1 MRSLLLSLP
10 LLVLLGMTW
19 PPAVALASDGW
30 CDTDPVLVI
39 RTPAGRL
46 VPVFVNV
53 GAKNLL
59 FTPNTLLAAVL
70 PSYSAAPT
78 SDANATLVTVKA
90 KVPSLLLE
98 GPFATRSIVSTGA
111 FGTGT
116 LYASTYGVSGQYL
129 ISTFQ
134 LPYR

>member
-10 LLVLLGMTW
+10 LLVLLGMTS

-30 CDTDPVLVI
+30 CDTDPILVI

-46 VPVFVNV
+46 IPVFVNV
-53 GAKNLL
+53 GARNLL
-59 FTPNTLLAAVL
+59 FTPNTLLGAVA
-70 PSYSAAPT
+70 PSYSATPT
-78 SDANATLVTVKA
+78 RDPLATSVTVKVT
-90 KVPSLLLE
+90 VPTLLFE
-98 GPFATRSIVSTGA
+98 ASFATRSTISTGA

-116 LYASTYGVSGQYL
+116 VYASTYGVSGESL
-129 ISTFQ
+129 TSTFQ